1 MNIFNNTGITFVN
14 VNSGAVVGIDQLHV
28 IYKEWAERNDC
39 VEVMLHDQ
47 LVVMASI
54 NDLATISG
62 VGGFEEVMRLV
73 QLKLQELQTGEKPS
87 LLGDFA
93 QMKQRQDFKQNNPL
107 PTVEEL
113 DRMQLAR
120 AMDINYDYGAHASGE
135 TTKPYDRPSDL
146 LLGKVEKDDS
156 SDPES

>member
-1 MNIFNNTGITFVN
+1 MGGSPPTFP
-14 VNSGAVVGIDQLHV
+14 L
-28 IYKEWAERNDC
+28 IY
-39 VEVMLHDQ
+39 
-47 LVVMASI
+47 
-54 NDLATISG
+54 
-62 VGGFEEVMRLV
+62 F
-73 QLKLQELQTGEKPS
+73 
-87 LLGDFA
+87 LGY
-93 QMKQRQDFKQNNPL
+93 QRQDFKQNNPS